1 MKSSTGKLSDME
13 RMKRELNAAL
23 PLPPPNGK
31 HQPQN
36 AVAAPAPLTPATDL
50 NQVDDHAPSR
60 SYSLYISDHD
70 RLDAIRD
77 RLKPYGI
84 RKLNDSLALR
94 LCVRFASESEDATK
108 RLVELYELL
117 KAQDGRRKRR
127 QEDIPARAR

>member
-23 PLPPPNGK
+23 PLPSANGK
-31 HQPQN
+31 QPTS
-36 AVAAPAPLTPATDL
+36 ATPLTLPPPDL

-60 SYSLYISDHD
+60 SYSLYVSDHD
-70 RLDAIRD
+70 RLDTIRD
-77 RLKPYGI
+77 RLKPHGI

-117 KAQDGRRKRR
+117 KTQDGRRKKRR
-127 QEDIPARAR
+127 EDVPARAR

>member
-23 PLPPPNGK
+23 PLPSPNGK

-36 AVAAPAPLTPATDL
+36 AVAAPTPAAPATDL
-50 NQVDDHAPSR
+50 SQVDDHAPSR
-60 SYSLYISDHD
+60 SYSLYMSDHD

-77 RLKPYGI
+77 RLKPYGV

-117 KAQDGRRKRR
+117 KTQDGRRKRR

>member
-1 MKSSTGKLSDME
+1 MKSSAGKLSDME

-23 PLPPPNGK
+23 PLPSADSKQQPHGTTPPIL
-31 HQPQN
+31 
-36 AVAAPAPLTPATDL
+36 PASGL

-60 SYSLYISDHD
+60 SYSLYVSDHD
-70 RLDAIRD
+70 RLDTIRD
-77 RLKPYGI
+77 RLKPHGI

-117 KAQDGRRKRR
+117 KTQDGRRKKRR
-127 QEDIPARAR
+127 EDVPARAR

>member
-1 MKSSTGKLSDME
+1 MKSSGGKLSDME

-23 PLPPPNGK
+23 PLPTTNGK
-31 HQPQN
+31 QQPQN
-36 AVAAPAPLTPATDL
+36 STPSAPPAL
-50 NQVDDHAPSR
+50 PPNQVDDHAPSR
-60 SYSLYISDHD
+60 SYSLYVSDHD

-117 KAQDGRRKRR
+117 KTQDGRRKKAR
-127 QEDIPARAR
+127 EDTPVRAR

>member
-23 PLPPPNGK
+23 PLPSADGKQPPS
-31 HQPQN
+31 
-36 AVAAPAPLTPATDL
+36 ATPLTLPPADL

-60 SYSLYISDHD
+60 SYSLYVSDHD
-70 RLDAIRD
+70 RLDTIRD
-77 RLKPYGI
+77 RLKPHGI

-117 KAQDGRRKRR
+117 KTQDGRRKKRW
-127 QEDIPARAR
+127 EAVPARAR

>member
-23 PLPPPNGK
+23 PLPTTEDK
-31 HQPQN
+31 QQPQKS
-36 AVAAPAPLTPATDL
+36 ASPTLRAIPP

-60 SYSLYISDHD
+60 SYSLYVSDHD

-117 KAQDGRRKRR
+117 KTQDGRRKKAR
-127 QEDIPARAR
+127 EDAPARAR

>member
-1 MKSSTGKLSDME
+1 MKSSAGKLSDME

-23 PLPPPNGK
+23 PLPSADSK
-31 HQPQN
+31 QQPQSSTPPIL
-36 AVAAPAPLTPATDL
+36 PASDL

-60 SYSLYISDHD
+60 SYSLYVSDHD
-70 RLDAIRD
+70 RLDSIRD
-77 RLKPYGI
+77 RLKPHGI

-117 KAQDGRRKRR
+117 KTQDGRRKKRR
-127 QEDIPARAR
+127 EDVPARAR